1 MRERERESVCVC
13 VCVCVKEERERE
25 RERERGEGVEK
36 CLTAPDYKYTVHQVI
51 SLDDKS
57 NYKKSLY

>member
-1 MRERERESVCVC
+1 M
-13 VCVCVKEERERE
+13 CVCVKERRE
-25 RERERGEGVEK
+25 RERERGEGAEK